1 MHITLFF
8 TFNVSLKTWDNSG
21 LLDRELIIYKEL
33 ISLGHSVTFVTYGDE
48 SDYQF
53 QNKLGK
59 INIVPI
65 YNFVKKSKIKLL
77 CYIKSL
83 LIPFIIKNKIKETT
97 IIKTNQMWGSWS
109 AVVAKFLLRKP
120 LLVRCGFEH
129 YYNLVFLNE
138 RSAKYYLWK
147 IAVLFVSIVSY
158 KNADK
163 ILLTSKA
170 AKFFVQNCFNIESQK
185 IHVHYNIIDTELFK
199 PMDLIKHENRLVFI
213 GRLTKAKNLF
223 SLLNAISYT
232 KYNLDIIGDGELK
245 ASIKAYIDNNNID
258 AKLVGTF
265 PNIDL
270 PEIINKYQVLVL
282 PSYYEGNPKV
292 LLEAMAC
299 GIIVI
304 CSNIPSLAEIITNNK
319 NGILTE
325 RDSISIA
332 NNIILAMKNTIL
344 QRNISIGA
352 REFIINNCEKH
363 LIIKRELKILQ
374 QIQSS

>member
-8 TFNVSLKTWDNSG
+8 TFDVSLKTWYDAG
-21 LLDRELIIYKEL
+21 LLDRELIIYKGL
-33 ISLGHSVTFVTYGDE
+33 VSSGHSVTFVTYGDE
-48 SDYQF
+48 SDYQY

-65 YNFVKKSKIKLL
+65 YDFVKKSKIKLL

-109 AVVAKFLLRKP
+109 AVIAKFLLRKP

-129 YYNLVFLNE
+129 YYNLVSFNE

-147 IAVLFVSIVSY
+147 VAVWFISIVSY

-163 ILLTSKA
+163 ILLTSKT
-170 AKFFVQNCFNIESQK
+170 AKKFVQNCFNIESKK

-199 PMDLIKHENRLVFI
+199 PMDLIKHDNRLVFI

-223 SLLNAISYT
+223 SLLDAISNT
-232 KYNLDIIGDGELK
+232 KYKLDIIGDGEFK

-258 AKLVGTF
+258 AKMLGTF

-270 PEIINKYQVLVL
+270 PEIINKYQVLIL
-282 PSYYEGNPKV
+282 PSYYEGNPKA

-319 NGILTE
+319 NGILSE
-325 RDSISIA
+325 RDTVSIT
-332 NNIILAMKNTIL
+332 NNIISTMNNTIM
-344 QRNISIGA
+344 NSNMGNEA
-352 REFIINNCEKH
+352 RQFILNNCEKN
-363 LIIKRELKILQ
+363 LLLSKEEGLLTQTK
-374 QIQSS
+374 